1 MATPMFSTYSAAE
14 NRVTSTILAVFERLN
29 TATVTRI
36 LQVLMEDLTIEL
48 IEYVNQVRFS
58 ESIPDGRI
66 KGLFDYVI
74 ETKIVPNKIRKD
86 QIENHC
92 KMLKYDFSKLL
103 VLTPDY
109 DYPEIL
115 KNINPIYKDR
125 IVWGN
130 FDKIIDGINSVL
142 EEHILLLEKEKFLL
156 IELRDFLINEKLTSE
171 DYSRKA
177 VIVPAGFAWE
187 FYQKYS
193 IYRCQ
198 ANRVFQLCSYMGFYA
213 DREIKRFFPKILG
226 FIDSL
231 NIQTDDL
238 NTIEIKTINGFE
250 KNVVRDKLIHI
261 KEKLSGNEWNDNY
274 KYFVLTDLDNKE
286 TFKLDEPI
294 KNNKMSYSEKG
305 TAFVQKQ
312 TYINLEELKGK
323 KFTTELE

>member
-1 MATPMFSTYSAAE
+1 MAIPMFSTYSTAE

-36 LQVLMEDLTIEL
+36 LQVLMEDSTIEL
-48 IEYVNQVRFS
+48 VEYVNQIKTS
-58 ESIPDGRI
+58 ESTPDGRI

-74 ETKIVPNKIRKD
+74 ETKIVPNKIQKD

-92 KMLKYDFSKLL
+92 KVLKYDFSKLL

-115 KNINPIYKDR
+115 KKVNPKYKDR
-125 IVWGN
+125 VVWGN

-177 VIVPAGFAWE
+177 VIVPAGFAWG

-198 ANRVFQLCSYMGFYA
+198 ANRAFQLCSYMGFYA
-213 DREIKRFFPKILG
+213 DREIKKYFPRILG

-231 NIQTDDL
+231 NLQTDDL
-238 NTIEIKTINGFE
+238 NSVEIKTINGLE
-250 KNVVRDKLIHI
+250 ANIVRDKLIQI
-261 KEKLSGNEWNDNY
+261 KENLSENEWNDNY
-274 KYFVLTDLDNKE
+274 KYFVLTNLDDKE

-312 TYINLEELKGK
+312 TYINLDGLIGK